1 MRVLF
6 DWIATLGALA
16 ILAAPSCAFSAEADA
31 TMQPQGGNNPTS
43 SGRRSVF
50 QPYAPPATGIAIYRG
65 VNLIDG
71 RGGAVQA
78 DMAVV
83 VDGAN
88 IKAVVPRA
96 ELSVTTLNDAEIID
110 LQGLYILPGLIDTHV
125 HLATPPNRKRAE
137 AMLRRD
143 IFSGVTA
150 VRDMADDL
158 RALGDLAR
166 SARVGEIAASDI
178 YYAALMAGAPF
189 FADRRTLA
197 VSQGANA
204 GAVPWMQS
212 ISTQTDLPLAVA
224 MARGTSATA
233 VKLYADLSGPLVAKI
248 TAEGH
253 RQGMLV
259 WAHGMVFPAT
269 PKEVVE
275 AGVDVVSHSCLL
287 GYAVSVPPPLSAR
300 DRPVLD
306 YAKLAD
312 RDNAEM
318 AALFREM
325 RRRGTILDA
334 TNYVYVQT
342 EKELAAQSGRR
353 PICSGDLSARL
364 TAQAYRE
371 GVLIS
376 TGTDEF
382 SPPEDPYPSLH
393 DELIFLA
400 DKVGMPPAQVIR
412 SATVIGAMTIGQQA
426 QMGTIEPG
434 KLANFVAVS
443 GNPLDDLH
451 NLRTV
456 VLTVKRGVR
465 YARSDYRPITSDEVV
480 EEDD

>member
-1 MRVLF
+1 MRFLS
-6 DWIATLGALA
+6 DWIAALGALA
-16 ILAAPSCAFSAEADA
+16 ILAAPSYAYPAEADA
-31 TMQPQGGNNPTS
+31 AAIDSHRSGNTPTS
-43 SGRRSVF
+43 SRRSIF
-50 QPYAPPATGIAIYRG
+50 QPYAPATTGIVIYRG

-71 RGGAVQA
+71 LGGAVRP

-83 VDGAN
+83 VDGAS
-88 IKAVVPRA
+88 IKAVVPRT
-96 ELSVTTLNDAEIID
+96 ELSAATLNDAEIID
-110 LQGLYILPGLIDTHV
+110 LDGLYVLPGLIDTHV

-137 AMLRRD
+137 ALLRRD

-166 SARVGEIAASDI
+166 AARVGEIAASDI
-178 YYAALMAGAPF
+178 YYAALMAGPPF
-189 FADRRTLA
+189 FDDRRTLA
-197 VSQGANA
+197 VSQGASA

-212 ISTQTDLPLAVA
+212 ISTQTDIPLAVA
-224 MARGTSATA
+224 IARGTSATA
-233 VKLYADLSGPLVAKI
+233 VKLYADLSGPLVSTI
-248 TAEGH
+248 VAESH
-253 RQGMLV
+253 RQGILV

-287 GYAVSVPPPLSAR
+287 GYAVSTPPPLSAR
-300 DRPVLD
+300 DRPKLD
-306 YAKLAD
+306 YAKLED

-342 EKELAAQSGRR
+342 EKELAQSGRR
-353 PICSGDLSARL
+353 PICSAALSARL

-371 GVLIS
+371 GVQIS

-393 DELIFLA
+393 DELVFLA

-412 SATVIGAMTIGQQA
+412 SATLVGAMTIGQQA

-443 GNPLDDLH
+443 RNPLEDLQ
-451 NLRTV
+451 NLRSV

-465 YARSDYRPITSDEVV
+465 YARHDYRPISSDEVV
-480 EEDD
+480 EDDD